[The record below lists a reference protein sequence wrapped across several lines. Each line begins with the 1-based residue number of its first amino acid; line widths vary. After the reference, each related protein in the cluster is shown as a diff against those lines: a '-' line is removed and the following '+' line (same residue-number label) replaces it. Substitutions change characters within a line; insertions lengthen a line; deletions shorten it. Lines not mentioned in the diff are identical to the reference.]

1 MNKIHNPFINQWTT
15 SSFFRVFK
23 DLYPKKKKRVFK
35 DCSGKEKEIIIADA
49 VTLEADINS
58 EKNFPPKQD
67 SNLLTGIAPQYIFF
81 FP

>member
-1 MNKIHNPFINQWTT
+1 MDNIFILQ
-15 SSFFRVFK
+15 SLQRFVSK
-23 DLYPKKKKRVFK
+23 KKKKRVFK

-67 SNLLTGIAPQYIFF
+67 SNLLTGIAPHYFF
-81 FP
+81 FFFLSFLT

>member
-1 MNKIHNPFINQWTT
+1 MDNIFILQ
-15 SSFFRVFK
+15 SLQRFVS
-23 DLYPKKKKRVFK
+23 KKKVFK

-49 VTLEADINS
+49 VTLEANINS

-67 SNLLTGIAPQYIFF
+67 SNLLTGIAPQYFF